1 MLEKSTIGQCILDF
15 SKYHKS
21 VVFGIE
27 HDKWKSR
34 NCNIID
40 KLWKSLLT
48 IKEVIHLFLPRR
60 ISPNF
65 DKKSTSR
72 VNMFDEQF

>member
-1 MLEKSTIGQCILDF
+1 EKSTIGQCILDF

-27 HDKWKSR
+27 HDKWKPR
-34 NCNIID
+34 NCNILD
-40 KLWKSLLT
+40 KLRKSLLT
-48 IKEVIHLFLPRR
+48 IKEVFHLFLPRR
-60 ISPNF
+60 IAAYF

-72 VNMFDEQF
+72 VTMFDEQF